1 MTTDSSPPAGMV
13 DQLDAR
19 DSGPT
24 AAEVTFATAYLKP
37 GPMDPA
43 ILARLS
49 DPARIAE
56 RAALTAQR
64 RARDW
69 GQVGYYRAANAALAG
84 QPVDAVFIGSSITEM
99 WTLADPALFTDGV
112 VGRGISG
119 QTSPQMLV
127 RFMSDVIALKPSIVH
142 LLCGTN
148 DIAGNTG
155 PSTPQDYQNNVRAM
169 VTLAQAHGA
178 TVILASILPCAP
190 HAARIAQLNAWLRA
204 YADAQQLVWADY
216 YPVLATADGAMRPG
230 LARDG
235 LHPVAEGYALMRPV
249 AEAAL
254 AEARRRRAR

>member
-1 MTTDSSPPAGMV
+1 MNNASTPVGMA
-13 DQLDAR
+13 DHLDLA
-19 DSGPT
+19 DAGPT
-24 AAEVTFATAYLKP
+24 EAEIAFATAYLKP

-43 ILARLS
+43 IMARLS
-49 DPARIAE
+49 DPARIAARE
-56 RAALTAQR
+56 ALVAQR

-84 QPVDAVFIGSSITEM
+84 QAVEAVFIGSSITEM
-99 WTLADPALFTDGV
+99 WALADPELFSNGV

-127 RFMSDVIALKPSIVH
+127 RFMADAIALAPAIVH

-155 PSTPQDYQNNVRAM
+155 PSTPQDYFNNVRAM

-178 TVILASILPCAP
+178 TVILGSILPCGP
-190 HAARIAQLNAWLRA
+190 HAARVAELNAGLQSLA
-204 YADAQQLVWADY
+204 GEMELVWADY
-216 YPVLATADGAMRPG
+216 YPVLATDDGAIRPG

-235 LHPVAEGYALMRPV
+235 LHPVAEGYALLRPV
-249 AEAAL
+249 VDAAL
-254 AEARRRRAR
+254 AEARGRRAW

>member
-1 MTTDSSPPAGMV
+1 MSNSSTQTGMV
-13 DQLDAR
+13 DQLDLSDA
-19 DSGPT
+19 GPT
-24 AAEVTFATAYLKP
+24 PAEIAFAHAYLAA
-37 GPMDPA
+37 GTMDPA
-43 ILARLS
+43 IKARLS

-69 GQVGYYRAANAALAG
+69 GQVGYYSAANAALAG

-99 WTLADPALFTDGV
+99 WTLADPDLFSKGV

-127 RFMSDVIALKPSIVH
+127 RFMSDVVALKPAIVH

-155 PSTPQDYQNNVRAM
+155 PSTPRDYQNNVRAM
-169 VTLAQAHGA
+169 VTLALANGA
-178 TVILASILPCAP
+178 TVILGSILPCAP
-190 HAARIAQLNAWLRA
+190 HARRIAELNAWLKSLA
-204 YADAQQLVWADY
+204 VELQLVWADY
-216 YPVLATADGAMRPG
+216 HPVLATEDGAIRPG

-235 LHPVAEGYALMRPV
+235 LHPVGAGYALMRPV
-249 AEAAL
+249 ADAAL
-254 AEARRRRAR
+254 AEARRRRAK